1 MSSGVIEEIKS
12 KLDIV
17 QIVSE
22 HVPLKKAGSAWRAC
36 CPFHGEKTPSFYVN
50 VDRQRYHCFGCGED
64 GDIFGFIQRMEGV
77 EFPEA
82 LRILAKRAG
91 VELKPEDAA
100 ANKERTRLQEANR
113 LAARFWHEVLLKH
126 PVAEKIRAYAATRR
140 ALKQETLEDW
150 LIGYAP
156 DTWDALL
163 NALKRKGFSEEEL
176 FKAGLVSRS
185 ERGTGHFDRFRNRL
199 MFPIRDV
206 HGNIVGF
213 TGRIIPGADGK
224 DPEGEAKYVNTNQ
237 TLIYNKSHLLF
248 GLDRAKQ
255 EIRKQG
261 LAVIVEGNMDVVSV
275 QQAGF
280 LNVVASSGTALTDEQ
295 LRLLKRFTSRIVL
308 SFDNDKAGET
318 AARRGID
325 AAAAQEFA
333 IRVLRLPPDAGKDP
347 DDCVRKNPELWHK
360 AVADAVPYME
370 WYLEL
375 AKARTDFHDPEAKK
389 EASHQLLAEISKMK
403 EPVEQ
408 SHWIREM
415 ARLFDTPDS
424 LLFERL
430 QKLKTHIQPHR
441 PQAPS
446 SEPPHLRASEPVQMP
461 KPTNRSELVS
471 EFVLAMLYRWP
482 AYAETVISRA
492 MPEDFEDHYRRLYT
506 EYVVAYTAKRHGGSS
521 GAPSLP
527 VPDPATESAQQAAIL
542 ELRAEKEFGDLEPEK
557 RQDALERLI
566 GELQKLRIDRRKK
579 ELIQEMSRA
588 EKDGDQVS
596 IQEIQR
602 QLDRLHQ

>member
-17 QIVSE
+17 QLVSD

-64 GDIFGFIQRMEGV
+64 GDIFGFIQRIEGV
-77 EFPEA
+77 DFPEA

-91 VELKPEDAA
+91 VELKPEDRQ
-100 ANKERTRLQEANR
+100 ANEERQRLLEANR
-113 LAARFWHEVLLKH
+113 MAARFWHEVLLKH
-126 PVAEKIRAYAATRR
+126 PVAEKVRAYAATRR
-140 ALKQETLEDW
+140 ALKPETIEDW

-213 TGRIIPGADGK
+213 TGRIIPGPDGK
-224 DPEGEAKYVNTNQ
+224 DPENEAKYVNTNQ
-237 TLIYNKSHLLF
+237 TLVYNKSHLLF

-261 LAVIVEGNMDVVSV
+261 LAVVVEGNMDVVSV

-280 LNVVASSGTALTDEQ
+280 RNVVASSGTALTDDQ
-295 LRLLKRFTSRIVL
+295 LKLLKRFTSRVVL
-308 SFDNDKAGET
+308 SFDNDKAGEA

-325 AAAAQEFA
+325 AAVLQELTV
-333 IRVLRLPPDAGKDP
+333 RVLRLPPEAGKDP
-347 DDCVRKNPELWHK
+347 DDCVRQHPELWPK
-360 AVADAVPYME
+360 AVAAAVPYME

-375 AKARTDFHDPEAKK
+375 AKERTDFHDPEAKR
-389 EASHQLLAEISKMK
+389 EASHQILAEIAKMK

-408 SHWIREM
+408 AHWIRET

-430 QKLKTHIQPHR
+430 QQLKSRIQPHR
-441 PQAPS
+441 ATAAEPAAAVEASPS
-446 SEPPHLRASEPVQMP
+446 IRQLP
-461 KPTNRSELVS
+461 KAQTRDAVVS
-471 EFVLAMLYRWP
+471 EFTLAMLYKWP
-482 AYAETVISRA
+482 EFAEEAISRVL
-492 MPEDFEDHYRRLYT
+492 PEEFEENYRQLYT
-506 EYVVAYTAKRHGGSS
+506 EYVLAYTAKRNGGSS
-521 GAPSLP
+521 GAASVP
-527 VPDPATESAQQAAIL
+527 VPAPTAESAQLVATL
-542 ELRAEKEFGDLEPEK
+542 ELRAEMEFGELAPERRK
-557 RQDALERLI
+557 DALDRLI

-579 ELIQEMSRA
+579 ELRQEMAQA
-588 EKDGDQVS
+588 EKAGDQAG

-602 QLDRLHQ
+602 QLDGLLQ